1 MPCPLSS
8 PRRGLG
14 RDMGNDQDG
23 IQRLKQHV
31 FNHFQT
37 KDLGKLKYFLG
48 IKIAQSKSCCRKS
61 SSKFFF
67 GNQGG
72 PMATKDSTNE
82 GGLVEVRYHH

>member
-1 MPCPLSS
+1 MPTLS

-14 RDMGNDQDG
+14 RDTGNDQDG
-23 IQRLKQHV
+23 IQRLKQHF

-48 IKIAQSKSCCRKS
+48 IEIAQSKSCCRKS
-61 SSKFFF
+61 SSKNFS

-72 PMATKDSTNE
+72 PMATKDSKDE